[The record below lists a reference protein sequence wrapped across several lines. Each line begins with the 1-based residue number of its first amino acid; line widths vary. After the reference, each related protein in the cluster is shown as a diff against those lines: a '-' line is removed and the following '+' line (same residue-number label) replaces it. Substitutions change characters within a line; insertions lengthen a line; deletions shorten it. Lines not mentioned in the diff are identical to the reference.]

1 MYKFASYLHIYS
13 YMTKDFRHKSI
24 KEIIATNEI
33 ASQETLLNILINRGF
48 DITQATLSR
57 DIKELKIVKA
67 HTAKGSY
74 AYQLPENI
82 SRQVQTE
89 QSGQLSA
96 YGFVSIEFSGQLAVI
111 KTRPGY
117 AMAIAGEIDANAKD
131 TILGTVAG
139 DDTILIIPKEN
150 IKRDEVIKTLSTF
163 IPTIQ

>member
-13 YMTKDFRHKSI
+13 FMAKNFRHKTI

-33 ASQETLLNILINRGF
+33 SSQEMLLNILTNKEF

-57 DIKELKIVKA
+57 DIKELKIVKIPMSN
-67 HTAKGSY
+67 GNY

-82 SRQVQTE
+82 GRQAQAG

-117 AMAIAGEIDANAKD
+117 AMAIAGEIDANAKE

-150 IKRDEVIKTLSTF
+150 VKRDDVIRSLSTF
-163 IPTIQ
+163 IPSIQ